1 MLRLI
6 GPSNF
11 NRSHVREIGKME
23 GPSVRKLVVIASV
36 ILVSACQGGTHDTD
50 ESGPSTDGA
59 SANTPSN
66 HGGLPVATAC
76 PKSKQGNI
84 GDNVICEE
92 GDPAIIAALPAW
104 AKPPQKVEVL
114 STTINKNGFG
124 YGARYDGPLSDIE
137 PLYRSQIERAPG
149 IRLAPQNGSRML
161 VGAKV
166 GDNTSGTVLSLTPIQ
181 KSSGGELVE
190 IRFYQ
195 HINQSPPAVDS
206 VSDQSALPVV
216 AMNALNNCVSMKVT
230 TLVEAENGNVD
241 YKSTADI
248 ANQAVSL
255 CDNLIDAAANE
266 HLSNLKTIAEMPAND
281 PASVK
286 MIANTKRALE
296 TRSFSDWR
304 KFHTNLKI
312 GFAKTYVRI
321 VADRFK
327 PRPDQEESGRATN

>member
-1 MLRLI
+1 M
-6 GPSNF
+6 
-11 NRSHVREIGKME
+11 
-23 GPSVRKLVVIASV
+23 RKFVVIASV
-36 ILVSACQGGTHDTD
+36 ILISACQGSTHRTD
-50 ESGPSTDGA
+50 ESSPSTEGA

-76 PKSKQGNI
+76 PEGKQGSF

-92 GDPAIIAALPAW
+92 GDPAIVAALPAW

-114 STTINKNGFG
+114 STTINKDGFG

-137 PLYRSQIERAPG
+137 PLYRSQAEREPG

-161 VGAKV
+161 VGAKI
-166 GDNTSGTVLSLTPIQ
+166 GDMSGTVLSLTPIQ
-181 KSSGGELVE
+181 KSSGGEIVE

-195 HINQSPPAVDS
+195 HIIQSSPAVNS
-206 VSDQSALPVV
+206 APNQSALPVV
-216 AMNALNNCVSMKVT
+216 AMNALNNCVSTKVT
-230 TLVEAENGNVD
+230 TLVEAKNGNVD
-241 YKSTADI
+241 DKSTTDI
-248 ANQAVSL
+248 ANQAVSS

-266 HLSNLKTIAEMPAND
+266 HLSNLKTIADMPAND

-286 MIANTKRALE
+286 MVENTKTALE

-312 GFAKTYVRI
+312 AFAKTYVRI

-327 PRPDQEESGRATN
+327 PRPDQEKSGRATN